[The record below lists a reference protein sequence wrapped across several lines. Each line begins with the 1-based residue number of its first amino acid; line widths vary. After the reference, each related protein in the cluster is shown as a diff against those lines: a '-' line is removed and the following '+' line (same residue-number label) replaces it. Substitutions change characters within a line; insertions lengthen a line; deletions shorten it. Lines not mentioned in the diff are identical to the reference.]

1 VVSQSSNVSVPWDTK
16 GSYRDTE
23 MWYYL
28 GGDDGERL
36 EIPRKLYE
44 QTYGEVGP

>member
-1 VVSQSSNVSVPWDTK
+1 
-16 GSYRDTE
+16 